1 MFLKTKTLKLLNVK
15 IKTMKNI
22 RDTIENYVL
31 QAEGRWKAMP
41 AKRQRFFT
49 KLFFA
54 SYAVLTVIVMISI
67 WRSTANKTNTMFIGH
82 ISTISDHSFS
92 KKAAEDHVNST
103 IKK

>member
-1 MFLKTKTLKLLNVK
+1 
-15 IKTMKNI
+15 MKKI

-31 QAEGRWKAMP
+31 QAERRWKTLP

-54 SYAVLTVIVMISI
+54 GYTVLTVIVMISI
-67 WRSTANKTNTMFIGH
+67 WMSTANKTNTMFIGH

-92 KKAAEDHVNST
+92 KKAVGDHVNST